1 MAPATGA
8 SPTVVQSV
16 VRSDDTRPAYLPW
29 AVLTGLAVRLAVML
43 ATKAYL
49 FPPAAPIADPEKQGW
64 YFGYEIG
71 RVARSIAEG
80 HGFASPFHGNTG
92 PTAWLAPIYPY
103 LLAGVFRVFGTY
115 SHASGVAILAFNS
128 LCAALT
134 AIPIYLIARRT
145 LGTRLARW
153 SAWLWAV
160 MPVFY
165 WTAVRWAWE
174 TSFST
179 LLLMLALLLTLKLQ
193 DSDWRA
199 WFAWGLL
206 WGAIALTNPSLLSL
220 APFALLW
227 GMLRK
232 RESVWP
238 GSSTRVRGSET
249 RATQAPWVCALL
261 AILVSVAT
269 IAPWL
274 LRNRRTFGE
283 WLFVR
288 DNFGAELSMG
298 NGEQARGIWMGWTDP
313 PLNDSELARY
323 RRLGEVRY
331 VAERKKEA
339 LAFIRRRPEFFLDLS
354 ARRFL
359 LFWVGVPKDFSEDMT
374 GRDILPQWPDVA
386 LATLAF
392 IGLAGLLR
400 RGRVEAWFFAPA
412 LLVYPT
418 LYYITFP
425 DARYRHPIE
434 PLMLMLAVLAVA
446 RSRRSSA
453 AKPVA

>member
-8 SPTVVQSV
+8 SPTVVQSGV
-16 VRSDDTRPAYLPW
+16 QSGVQSDDTRPAHLPW
-29 AVLTGLAVRLAVML
+29 AVLTGLAARVAVML
-43 ATKAYL
+43 GTKAYL
-49 FPPAAPIADPEKQGW
+49 FPPAAPITDPEKQGW

-80 HGFASPFHGNTG
+80 HGFGSPFHGNTG

-160 MPVFY
+160 TPVFY
-165 WTAVRWAWE
+165 WTAVHWAWE

-179 LLLMLALLLTLKLQ
+179 LLLMCVLLLTLKLEK
-193 DSDWRA
+193 SDWRA
-199 WFAWGLL
+199 WFACGLL

-227 GMLRK
+227 AFVRARK
-232 RESVWP
+232 LLCP
-238 GSSTRVRGSET
+238 GQ
-249 RATQAPWVCALL
+249 TQARTGHPILYAAITAIVALM
-261 AILVSVAT
+261 T
-269 IAPWL
+269 ITPWL
-274 LRNRRTFGE
+274 VRNRQTFGE

-288 DNFGAELSMG
+288 DNFGAELRMG

-339 LAFIRRRPEFFLDLS
+339 IAFIRRRPEFFLNLS

-374 GRDILPQWPDVA
+374 GRDVLPQWPDVA

-392 IGLAGLLR
+392 IGLGGLLR
-400 RGRVEAWFFAPA
+400 RRRVEAWFFAPA
-412 LLVYPT
+412 LLVYPM

-446 RSRRSSA
+446 GSLRSSA
-453 AKPVA
+453 AKPGA